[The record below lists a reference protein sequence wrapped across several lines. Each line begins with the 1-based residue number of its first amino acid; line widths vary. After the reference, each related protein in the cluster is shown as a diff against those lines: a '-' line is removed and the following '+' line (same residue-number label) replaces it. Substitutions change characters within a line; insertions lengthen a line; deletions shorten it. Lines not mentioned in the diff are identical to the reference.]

1 MRHVRASSGRPAAA
15 VAADV
20 TAVADTVG
28 VGDVTVVASEE
39 AATSQP
45 ALPAGRCC
53 RVRCLSRFALA
64 ADLISALRTRARY
77 SCTGKIW
84 AGLDSNQRRRKASR
98 FTVCPVWPLRYL
110 PFWREGFHISSRLTA
125 CNSRQLSPLLIALLQ
140 PLLCEMALLRGLFWF
155 GLFLVL
161 TFCFV

>member
-1 MRHVRASSGRPAAA
+1 MRHVRASSGRRAAA

-20 TAVADTVG
+20 TAEADTVG
-28 VGDVTVVASEE
+28 GVTVVASEE

-45 ALPAGRCC
+45 ALPTDTCC
-53 RVRCLSRFALA
+53 RVRCLSGFVLA
-64 ADLISALRTRARY
+64 AEFDLCAEDSARY
-77 SCTGKIW
+77 SPIGKIW

-125 CNSRQLSPLLIALLQ
+125 CNSRQLSRLLIAL
-140 PLLCEMALLRGLFWF
+140 
-155 GLFLVL
+155 
-161 TFCFV
+161 T

>member
-1 MRHVRASSGRPAAA
+1 MRHVRASSGRRAAA
-15 VAADV
+15 AADV

-28 VGDVTVVASEE
+28 GGTVGASEE

-45 ALPAGRCC
+45 ALTADRCC
-53 RVRCLSRFALA
+53 GVRCPSGFALWCRF
-64 ADLISALRTRARY
+64 DLCAEDSARY
-77 SCTGKIW
+77 SPIGKIW

-125 CNSRQLSPLLIALLQ
+125 CNSRQL
-140 PLLCEMALLRGLFWF
+140 
-155 GLFLVL
+155 
-161 TFCFV
+161 